1 MNKVIFSVVCFVALS
16 FNVLAGDG
24 ISVKI
29 GNNYYETLSL
39 AIENAFDGDTITMLS
54 SVTIEKPQLIN
65 KNITINLNG
74 NNISGKS
81 YVFKVQ
87 NGTLN
92 LTGKGKVNELEPYF
106 GAIVIK
112 GSENS
117 YDSEY
122 SVVNVSSDVILEGW
136 TGIFIDQYNGKGYGI
151 KVSFDGTIN
160 TYKDS
165 SGDSGAGIY
174 VNGTI
179 KDKINYPDIKINKTA
194 KINSIGNGL
203 YMAGYSNVLVDGAY
217 IEANDAGIAIK
228 SGILTINDGDV
239 IVTGIDEV
247 PTTLNPNGINRT
259 GTTFQIESNNGYAG
273 DIVIDIKGGN
283 FISKNSNV
291 MYEYGN
297 NTKVSSINISGGKF
311 KSEAS
316 KDVFN
321 LSNSFKTKHNKF
333 ISGGEFSSNPS
344 DYLKNGYS
352 VNHNYQVL
360 KESILSVSENVTK
373 TENVNVGTIIFLIIM
388 VLISI
393 LVYLIKGKKI
403 LKKIY

>member
-203 YMAGYSNVLVDGAY
+203 YMAGYSNV
-217 IEANDAGIAIK
+217 
-228 SGILTINDGDV
+228 
-239 IVTGIDEV
+239 
-247 PTTLNPNGINRT
+247 
-259 GTTFQIESNNGYAG
+259 
-273 DIVIDIKGGN
+273 
-283 FISKNSNV
+283 
-291 MYEYGN
+291 
-297 NTKVSSINISGGKF
+297 
-311 KSEAS
+311 
-316 KDVFN
+316 
-321 LSNSFKTKHNKF
+321 
-333 ISGGEFSSNPS
+333 
-344 DYLKNGYS
+344 
-352 VNHNYQVL
+352 
-360 KESILSVSENVTK
+360 
-373 TENVNVGTIIFLIIM
+373 
-388 VLISI
+388 
-393 LVYLIKGKKI
+393 
-403 LKKIY
+403 

>member
-1 MNKVIFSVVCFVALS
+1 MKKVIFLVVCFIVLN
-16 FNVLAGDG
+16 FNVLASDG
-24 ISVKI
+24 VSVKI
-29 GNNYYETLSL
+29 GDNYYETLNL
-39 AIENAFDGDTITMLS
+39 AIENAKDGDTITILS
-54 SVTIEKPQLIN
+54 SITIEKPQLIN
-65 KNITINLNG
+65 KNITIDLNG

-92 LTGKGKVNELEPYF
+92 IKGKGKINELEPYF

-117 YDSEY
+117 YDLEY
-122 SVVNVSSDVILEGW
+122 SVVNVLKDVTLEGW

-165 SGDSGAGIY
+165 NGDSGSGIY
-174 VNGTI
+174 INGTI

-203 YMAGYSNVLVDGAY
+203 YMAGYSKVLIDGAY
-217 IEANDAGIAIK
+217 IEAKDAGIAIK
-228 SGILTINDGDV
+228 SGILTINDGNV
-239 IVTGIDEV
+239 IATGIDEV
-247 PTTLNPNGINRT
+247 PTTLNPNGINST

-273 DIVIDIKGGN
+273 DIVIDIKEGN
-283 FISKNSNV
+283 FVSKNSNV

-333 ISGGEFSSNPS
+333 ISGGEYSSNPS
-344 DYLKNGYS
+344 EYLKNGYS

-360 KESILSVSENVTK
+360 QDVLSVSGNVAK
-373 TENVNVGTIIFLIIM
+373 TENISIGTIIFLLIMILFSII
-388 VLISI
+388 
-393 LVYLIKGKKI
+393 VYLVKGKKI
-403 LKKIY
+403 LKKFY

>member
-174 VNGTI
+174 VN
-179 KDKINYPDIKINKTA
+179 
-194 KINSIGNGL
+194 
-203 YMAGYSNVLVDGAY
+203 
-217 IEANDAGIAIK
+217 
-228 SGILTINDGDV
+228 
-239 IVTGIDEV
+239 
-247 PTTLNPNGINRT
+247 
-259 GTTFQIESNNGYAG
+259 
-273 DIVIDIKGGN
+273 
-283 FISKNSNV
+283 
-291 MYEYGN
+291 
-297 NTKVSSINISGGKF
+297 
-311 KSEAS
+311 
-316 KDVFN
+316 
-321 LSNSFKTKHNKF
+321 
-333 ISGGEFSSNPS
+333 
-344 DYLKNGYS
+344 
-352 VNHNYQVL
+352 
-360 KESILSVSENVTK
+360 
-373 TENVNVGTIIFLIIM
+373 
-388 VLISI
+388 
-393 LVYLIKGKKI
+393 
-403 LKKIY
+403 